1 MAHNITICAIP
12 KPVSEDHVTRYT
24 HLRLAA
30 LKTNPEAFGSTFAGE
45 SAFSREQWSQRVNNP
60 ARTTFF
66 AACAPSAIGDAS
78 LERDALGSYHH
89 ESNWIGTL
97 SLLGPEMLRNVPF
110 PAKIA
115 EVELDKDAEIYM
127 LTGMWVDPE
136 FRKKGV
142 GRQLIEQAVKSIDG
156 SQDRGKKDRRKR
168 FLLLEVTG
176 ANFAAQ
182 RLYESQGFMVELGA
196 TKEGKKWMA
205 LNVS

>member
-1 MAHNITICAIP
+1 MAHNISICSIP
-12 KPVSEDHVTRYT
+12 KPVSEDHVTRYA

-45 SAFSREQWSQRVNNP
+45 SAFSREQWCQRVDNP

-66 AACAPSAIGDAS
+66 ATCAPSATADAS
-78 LERDALGSYHH
+78 LERDALGSYRN

-97 SLLGPEMLRNVPF
+97 SLLGPEMLCGVPF

-115 EVELDKDAEIYM
+115 EVELDGDTEIYM

-142 GRQLIEQAVKSIDG
+142 GRQLIEQAVKHMEG
-156 SQDRGKKDRRKR
+156 GQDREGKDRRKI

-176 ANFAAQ
+176 ANFEAQ
-182 RLYESQGFMVELGA
+182 RLYESQGFVVEPG
-196 TKEGKKWMA
+196 EGKRWMA
-205 LNVS
+205 LSIS